1 LKPFVR
7 NSPIRHLTLRSLFF
21 LLLIGVS
28 TVYIQSAQA
37 QWKQILSAGTINFFN
52 QGTGNAMEYK
62 AGKLWVGL
70 SKDLWMSPDDGVT
83 WSQTSLS
90 LGLGEIITHVCFFD
104 AQNGLVAAFDGNL
117 YATRDGGLSWQVIL
131 NKGGRHCFTAAF
143 VGSTQRIVAGF
154 VLFNPSPSVDNSVI
168 SVSNDGG
175 LTWNDVQ
182 SIGGDLIDLEVSS
195 RGEVGGL
202 LQNTVNGSQFLY
214 SADAGT
220 TWIPTAGRI
229 DSDSYSFRFDACE
242 PGRVFVINEQLL
254 QPTNLQ
260 TNLFYSS
267 DLGSTWKSTVLQN
280 TGQRFAC
287 GSIIVPDHLLIYL
300 QTFSQGIIRSSDGGL
315 SWKSI
320 GGPFGLI
327 DSRVLVAKD
336 NNTLFAAA
344 DDGSIWMTSNSGGDP
359 VPPTT
364 NGGGQSALAISDSVL
379 FLQDSILPCAAIS
392 DSNRQTLHL
401 RVLGCNLP
409 VITSVQITGVD
420 ASDYTVETPF
430 PNLLTG
436 DDSAIVVFKPKTIG
450 STDAT
455 YTITLADGRTITI
468 KLNGVGKPP
477 KPLTMT
483 SSTSVLIDTLGEEI
497 SIPVSVLGLDKP
509 TAVSLTVFYDPLNLD
524 YKGATSLSGLPLDI
538 PGGASP
544 GVSRVLIPASEINL
558 TGNSAIT
565 KFRVFADSQ
574 QVSTVRFEL
583 LTVVDST
590 VSCAYTTDTKSLTSV
605 IVPSGCGISTISY
618 FMHHNKIPG
627 FTITPNPNSGTVIL
641 TTTLP
646 VGGSTIDILD
656 ELGNIRGAFERDLKT
671 STTFDISSLPS
682 GLYFIR
688 VNASG
693 LVKSLPIILQK

>member
-1 LKPFVR
+1 
-7 NSPIRHLTLRSLFF
+7 
-21 LLLIGVS
+21 
-28 TVYIQSAQA
+28 
-37 QWKQILSAGTINFFN
+37 
-52 QGTGNAMEYK
+52 
-62 AGKLWVGL
+62 
-70 SKDLWMSPDDGVT
+70 
-83 WSQTSLS
+83 
-90 LGLGEIITHVCFFD
+90 
-104 AQNGLVAAFDGNL
+104 
-117 YATRDGGLSWQVIL
+117 
-131 NKGGRHCFTAAF
+131 
-143 VGSTQRIVAGF
+143 
-154 VLFNPSPSVDNSVI
+154 
-168 SVSNDGG
+168 
-175 LTWNDVQ
+175 
-182 SIGGDLIDLEVSS
+182 
-195 RGEVGGL
+195 
-202 LQNTVNGSQFLY
+202 
-214 SADAGT
+214 
-220 TWIPTAGRI
+220 
-229 DSDSYSFRFDACE
+229 
-242 PGRVFVINEQLL
+242 
-254 QPTNLQ
+254 
-260 TNLFYSS
+260 
-267 DLGSTWKSTVLQN
+267 
-280 TGQRFAC
+280 
-287 GSIIVPDHLLIYL
+287 
-300 QTFSQGIIRSSDGGL
+300 
-315 SWKSI
+315 
-320 GGPFGLI
+320 
-327 DSRVLVAKD
+327 
-336 NNTLFAAA
+336 
-344 DDGSIWMTSNSGGDP
+344 
-359 VPPTT
+359 
-364 NGGGQSALAISDSVL
+364 
-379 FLQDSILPCAAIS
+379 
-392 DSNRQTLHL
+392 
-401 RVLGCNLP
+401 

-430 PNLLTG
+430 PNPLTG